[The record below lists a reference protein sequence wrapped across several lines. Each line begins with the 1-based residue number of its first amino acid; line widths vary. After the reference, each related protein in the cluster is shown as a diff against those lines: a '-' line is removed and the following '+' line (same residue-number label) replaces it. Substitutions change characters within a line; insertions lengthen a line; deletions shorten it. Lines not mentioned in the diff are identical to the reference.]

1 MKIITLGNPILR
13 EKARPVS
20 EINGEL
26 KTLIEKMA
34 DLMYRV
40 KGLGLAANQV
50 GIPERFLLWILLR
63 RKVNPSL
70 RFTSIQRLFQQ
81 RGKPSMMK
89 DV

>member
-1 MKIITLGNPILR
+1 M
-13 EKARPVS
+13 S

-50 GIPERFLLWILLR
+50 GIPERFFIMDIAQKEGKPLLEVYI
-63 RKVNPSL
+63 NPEIISAE
-70 RFTSIQRLFQQ
+70 
-81 RGKPSMMK
+81 GKPSMMK